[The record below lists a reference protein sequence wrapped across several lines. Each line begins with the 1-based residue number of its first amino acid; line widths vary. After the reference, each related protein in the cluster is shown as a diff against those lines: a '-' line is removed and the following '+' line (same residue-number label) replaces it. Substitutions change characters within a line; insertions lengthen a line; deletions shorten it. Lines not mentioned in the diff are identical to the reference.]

1 MTIAARPSWC
11 WGRPSKAAAGPSWQL
26 ARVRPTCRA
35 FALDYRF
42 SRDRDGCSNKGK
54 AHALGLA
61 CSDKRLRRFCRAIC
75 GPARVAAGAP
85 EEARQD
91 PSWRPLSS
99 DSSVAVRAGWWFR
112 WHPTLVARCGA
123 ASAPKGAETAPDL
136 AKAMGAPTRG
146 GSGCRGFSTILLE
159 RLVGLTSGLKSC
171 TCPDLHRARIDLAS
185 RGAAGV
191 GSISGK
197 TSDKHVCD
205 FFV

>member
-1 MTIAARPSWC
+1 MTVAARPSWC
-11 WGRPSKAAAGPSWQL
+11 WGGPQRPLQAHPGSWHAYDQHIALSRWTNASAATGMDAAMHGPLMRSGWL
-26 ARVRPTCRA
+26 ALTSVCDDSVERYVVLL
-35 FALDYRF
+35 ALQQ
-42 SRDRDGCSNKGK
+42 
-54 AHALGLA
+54 
-61 CSDKRLRRFCRAIC
+61 
-75 GPARVAAGAP
+75 AP

-99 DSSVAVRAGWWFR
+99 DSSVAVRAGWR
-112 WHPTLVARCGA
+112 QGWHPTVVARCGA

-146 GSGCRGFSTILLE
+146 GRGCRGFAAAQLE
-159 RLVGLTSGLKSC
+159 RLVGLTSGLKWC
-171 TCPDLHRARIDLAS
+171 TSPELLRARIDLAS